1 MYVLVVGCSR
11 YWNDGIFKVLGPFR
25 TMREA
30 VDMENYCNRHT
41 CDRYTSVITEIFE
54 LTKEL

>member
-1 MYVLVVGCSR
+1 MYVLVVGCSN

-25 TMREA
+25 TMQEA
-30 VDMENYCNRHT
+30 VDMENY